1 MKIGSFQYD
10 DKSAL
15 IEISKQLKLENVI
28 NEKVFGSFSDSFEFL
43 IRSMRSGDA
52 SCKPLIFIM
61 EEFDLFT
68 KNKTQLLLYT
78 ILNTIQV
85 SSTPMCLIGV
95 TCRIDV
101 LDLLE
106 KRIKSRF
113 SHRQIYLFN
122 DFSFTRYLD
131 MAKYFAVNSEDVKL
145 QKSKYVVEFVD
156 QLFEDPKLIKLL
168 TLQFDYDKSITTL
181 KRLMLLPTLRL
192 SSLDKEYFTSKD
204 VTPVRDEFYK
214 SFELLNID
222 TKFSMLKGLSILEL
236 TLIVVMLEM
245 CDLYPEQPFN
255 FDLIFNSYYKFCQKR
270 NWGQQKH
277 EKQIILKV
285 TTVYARPSPMP
296 KSICKL

>member
-1 MKIGSFQYD
+1 MICEGCFQYD

-15 IEISKQLKLENVI
+15 VEISKQLQLENVI

-43 IRSMRSGDA
+43 IRSFRAGNAHS
-52 SCKPLIFIM
+52 KPLLFIM

-78 ILNTIQV
+78 LLNTIQT

-122 DFSFTRYLD
+122 DFSFTEYLD
-131 MAKYFAVNSEDVKL
+131 MCKQFILWNPDLKMPKKYVEAFVEKLVDDPVVIKQL
-145 QKSKYVVEFVD
+145 QK
-156 QLFEDPKLIKLL
+156 
-168 TLQFDYDKSITTL
+168 QFDCDKSIATL
-181 KRLMLLPTLRL
+181 KRLTLLPALRIL
-192 SSLDKEYFTSKD
+192 SLDKEVLKAAEELK
-204 VTPVRDEFYK
+204 PIRDELAR
-214 SFELLNID
+214 SMQLLNID
-222 TKFSMLKGLSILEL
+222 TKFSMLKGVSVLEL
-236 TLIVVMLEM
+236 ALIVVMLEM
-245 CDLYPEQPFN
+245 NQNFPEQPFN
-255 FDLIFNSYYKFCQKR
+255 FDLILNAYYKFCQKR

-277 EKQIILKV
+277 EKQIVLKV
-285 TTVYARPSPMP
+285 N
-296 KSICKL
+296 